1 MFYGEKLSSLRELNG
16 LSRKDLADQL
26 SITEQAVWQYE
37 TDSILPRIEV
47 LNQLRSLFHV
57 DTKYFF
63 SPNYIS
69 AKVSEDKVAYRAE
82 DRESRKKTKLELTF
96 LNFIDYYIEY
106 FEKNLII
113 PDLKIDKLRQ
123 KSIRLVKESDMEKKE
138 LIKRVMCLRVVGF
151 ILSKKTLDQK

>member
-63 SPNYIS
+63 S
-69 AKVSEDKVAYRAE
+69 
-82 DRESRKKTKLELTF
+82 
-96 LNFIDYYIEY
+96 
-106 FEKNLII
+106 
-113 PDLKIDKLRQ
+113 
-123 KSIRLVKESDMEKKE
+123 
-138 LIKRVMCLRVVGF
+138 
-151 ILSKKTLDQK
+151 